1 MVNVAN
7 QFGSVVKTWR
17 NPLQLLLSVL
27 ILINYAPTQILGT
40 QLNNHLQSA
49 IRMTHIHEIMKH
61 TFVRLFLWLVL
72 LWSCCWGKDTSLFLL
87 VTVYFV
93 VSGR

>member
-7 QFGSVVKTWR
+7 QFGSVVKSWR

-49 IRMTHIHEIMKH
+49 IRMTHIHDIMKH

-72 LWSCCWGKDTSLFLL
+72 LWSCCWGRDWSLFLL

>member
-7 QFGSVVKTWR
+7 QFGSVVKSWR
-17 NPLQLLLSVL
+17 NPLQVLLSVL

-40 QLNNHLQSA
+40 QLNNQLQSV
-49 IRMTHIHEIMKH
+49 IRMTQIHTIMKH
-61 TFVRLFLWLVL
+61 TIVRLFLWLVL
-72 LWSCCWGKDTSLFLL
+72 LWSCCWGKDWSLFLL

-93 VSGR
+93 VSGK

>member
-7 QFGSVVKTWR
+7 QFGSVVKSWR

-40 QLNNHLQSA
+40 QLNNQLQSV

-72 LWSCCWGKDTSLFLL
+72 LWSCCWSKDSSLFLL

-93 VSGR
+93 VSR

>member
-17 NPLQLLLSVL
+17 NPLQLLLSAL
-27 ILINYAPTQILGT
+27 IVINFAPTQILGT

-49 IRMTHIHEIMKH
+49 IKMTHIHEIMKH

-72 LWSCCWGKDTSLFLL
+72 LWSCCWGKDWSLFLL
-87 VTVYFV
+87 VTIYFV
-93 VSGR
+93 ISK

>member
-1 MVNVAN
+1 MVNVADK
-7 QFGSVVKTWR
+7 FGSVVKGWR

-27 ILINYAPTQILGT
+27 ILINYAPTQVLGN
-40 QLNNHLQSA
+40 QLNSQLQSV
-49 IRMTHIHEIMKH
+49 IRMTRIHEIMKH
-61 TFVRLFLWLVL
+61 IFVRLFLWLVL
-72 LWSCCWGKDTSLFLL
+72 LWSCCWGKDWSLFLL

>member
-7 QFGSVVKTWR
+7 QFGSVVKSWR
-17 NPLQLLLSVL
+17 NPLQLLLAVL

-40 QLNNHLQSA
+40 QLSNQLQKT
-49 IRMTHIHEIMKH
+49 IQWTQIHAIMKH
-61 TFVRLFLWLVL
+61 TIVRLFLWLVL
-72 LWSCCWGKDTSLFLL
+72 LWSCCWASDSSLFLL

-93 VSGR
+93 ISN

>member
-7 QFGSVVKTWR
+7 QFGSVVRSWR

-40 QLNNHLQSA
+40 QLNNQLQKTIQWTQIHA
-49 IRMTHIHEIMKH
+49 IMRH
-61 TFVRLFLWLVL
+61 TIVRLFLWLVL
-72 LWSCCWGKDTSLFLL
+72 LWSCCWGKDWSLFLL